1 MVLNYVCLKIFF
13 ETILRLE
20 YKAVLFALASFD
32 YYLRF
37 NKFFRQTLSNLHK
50 SRFQLLQK
58 MSATGKKDRHG
69 SSRKSIKNCVSIVKL
84 RLDSQILLQIDT
96 TPSKNHS
103 YLLPKYL
110 ANCYCTDIFE

>member
-37 NKFFRQTLSNLHK
+37 NKIFRQTLSNLHK

-58 MSATGKKDRHG
+58 MSATGKKDR
-69 SSRKSIKNCVSIVKL
+69 RAWQQQKE
-84 RLDSQILLQIDT
+84 
-96 TPSKNHS
+96 
-103 YLLPKYL
+103 Y
-110 ANCYCTDIFE
+110 